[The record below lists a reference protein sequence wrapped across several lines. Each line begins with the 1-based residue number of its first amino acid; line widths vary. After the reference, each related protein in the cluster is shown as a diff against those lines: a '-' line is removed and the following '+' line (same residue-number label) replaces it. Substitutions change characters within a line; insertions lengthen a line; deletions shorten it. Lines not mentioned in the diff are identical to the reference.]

1 MQRSTEQLVPNTN
14 FLYWPKRR
22 KSITSAVAKI
32 LWGNVVVCITYSIL
46 NIFSAM
52 APSLPEDLYH
62 LIKKAVSVRKHL
74 ERNRKVCFA
83 CALPCNVNVTGSMFF
98 QANPIFP

>member
-1 MQRSTEQLVPNTN
+1 MQTLLNNLCQTLIFDIGPKEGNQLPQ
-14 FLYWPKRR
+14 F
-22 KSITSAVAKI
+22 AKI
-32 LWGNVVVCITYSIL
+32 LWGNVVVCITYRIL
-46 NIFSAM
+46 NIFPAM

-83 CALPCNVNVTGSMFF
+83 RALPCNVNVTGSMFF
-98 QANPIFP
+98 QANSIFP